1 MQYNKYF
8 TRIIFLKLFISQKTV
23 NMSLIIRNANHAQT
37 KKLYFSKDVP
47 DVSFTRPE
55 KKNNGSFWV
64 PVTVQAIPAPNFV
77 RWSIKENTCDAF
89 VPIDEN
95 LEEFKG
101 TSNTLP
107 HPVLVVQP
115 SNDLNNYCFQ
125 IEVHNFIGSCKKI
138 LSGKKICYFSS

>member
-1 MQYNKYF
+1 MQE
-8 TRIIFLKLFISQKTV
+8 
-23 NMSLIIRNANHAQT
+23 LI
-37 KKLYFSKDVP
+37 KLYFSKDVP

-55 KKNNGSFWV
+55 KKTNGSFLV

-95 LEEFKG
+95 LEEFNG

-107 HPVLVVQP
+107 HPVLVVKP
-115 SNDLNNYCFQ
+115 NNDLKNYCFQ
-125 IEVHNFIGSCKKI
+125 IEVHNFIGSCNKI
-138 LSGKKICYFSS
+138 IFGKKMCYFSS